1 MTKSLP
7 PFDRLVEQFRR
18 LPGVGIKSAK
28 RMTFAVLDMPSED
41 AQAFADA
48 IIAAKAHISR
58 CKICGDICEGD
69 VCSVCLDSHRDQS
82 ILCVVE
88 DSRDVA
94 ALEKMR
100 EYHGLYHV
108 LGGL

>member
-48 IIAAKAHISR
+48 IIAAVVKSAGIFVKATYAPFVWIHIGI
-58 CKICGDICEGD
+58 K
-69 VCSVCLDSHRDQS
+69 VFFVW
-82 ILCVVE
+82 
-88 DSRDVA
+88 
-94 ALEKMR
+94 
-100 EYHGLYHV
+100 
-108 LGGL
+108 